1 MLPLVMSKTTDS
13 PLVIA
18 ARSLADDLERFE
30 ELSAELSRVIVNSE
44 KSLQRARRGLQ
55 ECSEHEAKLAQSLRD
70 FAVAMQSMQALQQ
83 RCMEQTALATER
95 IRVRQEERVALQQR
109 MQLLAESARDVS
121 APVTSLP
128 EAAEAAEA
136 PSASDMLGPL
146 QEIGR
151 RLDAVIAD
159 ATQVTELAR
168 QGDWADLERDTHALE
183 QQLQAARNRV
193 LIGLRRLAKD
203 APS

>member
-1 MLPLVMSKTTDS
+1 MLLAAMSKTTES

-18 ARSLADDLERFE
+18 ARCLADDLQRFE
-30 ELSAELSRVIVNSE
+30 ELSAELARMVVNSD

-55 ECSEHEAKLAQSLRD
+55 ECAEQEAKLAESLHG
-70 FAVAMQSMQALQQ
+70 FASAMQGMQALQQ

-95 IRVRQEERVALQQR
+95 VRVRQDERAALQQR

-121 APVTSLP
+121 APVSSLP
-128 EAAEAAEA
+128 DAPGAAV
-136 PSASDMLGPL
+136 SSDMLGPL

-151 RLDAVIAD
+151 RLESVIAD

>member
-1 MLPLVMSKTTDS
+1 MSKTTES
-13 PLVIA
+13 PLVSA
-18 ARSLADDLERFE
+18 ARSLADDLQRFE
-30 ELSAELSRVIVNSE
+30 ELSAELTGLVVNSE

-55 ECSEHEAKLAQSLRD
+55 ECAEQEAKLAESLHE
-70 FAVAMQSMQALQQ
+70 FASAMQGMQALQQ

-95 IRVRQEERVALQQR
+95 VRVRQEERAALQQR
-109 MQLLAESARDVS
+109 MQQLAESARDVS

-128 EAAEAAEA
+128 DAQADGAAAAV
-136 PSASDMLGPL
+136 PSDMLGPL

-151 RLDAVIAD
+151 RLESVIAD
-159 ATQVTELAR
+159 AAQVTELAR
-168 QGDWADLERDTHALE
+168 QGDWADLARDTHALE

>member
-1 MLPLVMSKTTDS
+1 MLPGAMSKTTES
-13 PLVIA
+13 PLVSA
-18 ARSLADDLERFE
+18 ARSLADDLQRFE
-30 ELSAELSRVIVNSE
+30 ELSAELSRMVVNSE

-55 ECSEHEAKLAQSLRD
+55 ECSEHEAKLAESLHA
-70 FAVAMQSMQALQQ
+70 FAGAMQGMQALQQ
-83 RCMEQTALATER
+83 RCMEQTAAATER
-95 IRVRQEERVALQQR
+95 VRVRQDARAALQQR

-121 APVTSLP
+121 APVSSLP
-128 EAAEAAEA
+128 DAPGEAV
-136 PSASDMLGPL
+136 PSDMLGPL

-151 RLDAVIAD
+151 RLDSVIAD
-159 ATQVTELAR
+159 AAQVTELAR